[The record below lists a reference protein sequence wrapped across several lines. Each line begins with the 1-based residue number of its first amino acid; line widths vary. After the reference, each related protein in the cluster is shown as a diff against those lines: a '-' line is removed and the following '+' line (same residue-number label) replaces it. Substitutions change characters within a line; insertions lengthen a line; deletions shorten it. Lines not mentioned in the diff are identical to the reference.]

1 MKKEELK
8 KLIKEVIN
16 EQKQDRWI
24 DYTKDT
30 IKKTKEFVNWWKSE
44 MKKDG
49 YDIK

>member
-8 KLIKEVIN
+8 SLIKET
-16 EQKQDRWI
+16 I
-24 DYTKDT
+24 DEVKEEKYIALTKET
-30 IKKTKEFVNWWKSE
+30 IEKTKEFIDWWKTE